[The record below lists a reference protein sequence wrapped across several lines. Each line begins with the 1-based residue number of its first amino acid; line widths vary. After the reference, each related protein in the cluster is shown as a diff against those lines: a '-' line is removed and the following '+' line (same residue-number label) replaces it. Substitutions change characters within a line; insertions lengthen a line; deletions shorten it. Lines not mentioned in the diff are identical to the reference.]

1 MFREPSRRVA
11 AFCRLTLITLAT
23 VNAGAG
29 LAFAQGSAPGGFIES
44 ATSGGLRPRL
54 SSGQIQNFL
63 PDRGKFTFPAP
74 YGTTGVRLTNGS
86 DCGGQD
92 CVSYVGYSY
101 WSNMN
106 NHAGSDTIL
115 VFLGLERRKGGS
127 GPTLFSFNKSS
138 GETRNLGPL
147 FSPDSPY
154 SWSTG
159 EGWYFSGTRPNA
171 VYLNDGPRML
181 RYDVRS
187 HSLETVFDV
196 RDHLGA
202 DKYIW
207 QMHSSNDDRV
217 HSATVRNSSTYAML
231 GCVAYREDTR
241 KAQYYAARGDFDECQ
256 IDKSG
261 RWLLIK
267 QNMDGANGEDNLIID
282 LETGA
287 EQVFLDQDGA
297 AGHSDQGYGYLLAE
311 DNFSSRP
318 GAVRAW
324 RFGQDMRS
332 GGQGTLTYE
341 LSSWSSGLG
350 HVAHGNSRSGIP
362 LEQQMACVSNAH
374 RSDLPRVN
382 EIVCFRLDGSEN
394 ALIVA
399 PNMTDL
405 NASGGGSDDYAK
417 LPKGNMDVTGE
428 YFIWTA
434 NAGSG
439 RLDAYLVRIP
449 QQKLGV
455 GSPAPS
461 PAPAPAPSPAPAP
474 APAPAPSPT
483 PAPAPAPVPPPTPVS
498 AEGARWMSL
507 INVTAAGNR
516 LQKTGGCDGCPDGS
530 AVSEQ
535 QVSGN
540 GALQFSATE
549 TGTLRFAGLSSGGI
563 GTQPGD
569 LSFALR
575 LQGGT
580 VEVRE
585 SGAYRSE
592 TSFQAGDTLRVA
604 VENGAVRYL
613 KNGAVFYTSASR
625 AGQGLRAHAIFFNA
639 NGTIGDVTI
648 GAGSSA
654 SVSSAPSSSPSN
666 ERAQVRPG
674 TAGSPATGQRRRR

>member
-1 MFREPSRRVA
+1 
-11 AFCRLTLITLAT
+11 
-23 VNAGAG
+23 
-29 LAFAQGSAPGGFIES
+29 
-44 ATSGGLRPRL
+44 
-54 SSGQIQNFL
+54 
-63 PDRGKFTFPAP
+63 
-74 YGTTGVRLTNGS
+74 VRLTNGS

-106 NHAGSDTIL
+106 NHVGSDTIL
-115 VFLGLERRKGGS
+115 VFLGLERRKGGN
-127 GPTLFSFNKSS
+127 GPTLFSFNKKS
-138 GETRNLGPL
+138 GDTRNLGPL
-147 FSPDSPY
+147 FPADSPY

-159 EGWYFSGTRPNA
+159 EGWYFSGSRPNA
-171 VYLNDGPRML
+171 LYMNDGSRML
-181 RYDVRS
+181 RYDVRA
-187 HSLETVFDV
+187 HSFETVFDV

-217 HSATVRNSSTYAML
+217 HSATVRNSGNYAML

-241 KAQYYAARGDFDECQ
+241 KAYYYPARGDFDECQ

-261 RWLLIK
+261 RWLVIK
-267 QNMDGANGEDNLIID
+267 ENIDGANGEDNLIVD
-282 LETGA
+282 LDTGG
-287 EQVFLDQDGA
+287 EKVFLDQDGA

-318 GAVRAW
+318 GAVRVW
-324 RFGQDMRS
+324 RLGQDMRS
-332 GGQGTLTYE
+332 SGQGTLTYE
-341 LSSWSSGLG
+341 ITSWSSGLG
-350 HVAHGNSRSGIP
+350 HVAHGNSRAGIP
-362 LEQQMACVSNAH
+362 MEQQMACVSNAN

-417 LPKGNMDVTGE
+417 LPKGNLDVTGE

-455 GSPAPS
+455 SSPSPS
-461 PAPAPAPSPAPAP
+461 PAPAPAPTPS
-474 APAPAPSPT
+474 PSPT
-483 PAPAPAPVPPPTPVS
+483 PAPAPTPAPTPAPVPPPVPVS
-498 AEGARWMSL
+498 AQGARWMSL
-507 INVTAAGNR
+507 INVTAAGNK

-535 QVSGN
+535 QVSGT
-540 GALQFSATE
+540 GALQFTATE
-549 TGTLRFAGLSSGGI
+549 TGTLRFAGLASSGI
-563 GTQPGD
+563 GTQPAD
-569 LSFALR
+569 LSFAFR

-580 VEVRE
+580 LEVRE

-592 TSFQAGDTLRVA
+592 TSFQTGDALRIA
-604 VENGAVRYL
+604 VENGTVKYS
-613 KNGAVFYTSASR
+613 KNGSVFYTSANQ
-625 AGQGLRAHAIFFNA
+625 AGQALRVHAIFFSANA
-639 NGTIGDVTI
+639 TIGDVTI
-648 GAGSSA
+648 GTGSSA
-654 SVSSAPSSSPSN
+654 AVSGASSPPPSSD
-666 ERAQVRPG
+666 RAQPRPG
-674 TAGSPATGQRRRR
+674 VEAGSTVMGGRRRR